1 MAPPLRTT
9 TRQRVLAVLAA
20 GATAASSAALL
31 APSTST
37 ASSHRE
43 APYTLSD
50 PQADNTDIYAFVSP
64 DAPDT
69 VTLAANF
76 QGFQEPA
83 QGPNFYPWDDKAR
96 YEIHIDNNGD
106 AKPDL
111 TYRWSFKDVDN
122 RGTAERGAADG
133 TFLLN
138 DGPVTSFD
146 DADAEVQADLH
157 PPGDPLRRGRHRA
170 GADSPWSPNGKA
182 APPNVG
188 RASTPDYAKLRNEAV
203 TATVCSGQGGKAFA
217 GPSDDPFF
225 LDLRIFDLLYGGDL
239 SETGYDGL
247 SGYNVNTVALQLP
260 KALLVGERR
269 RGRRTRSSASGRPR
283 SRQQNR
289 VLLGNNAAPLTSV
302 NQDSDTV
309 AAVRQLR
316 AGLAPGQ
323 PARQRGRRPGQP
335 QGLLQPV
342 HAGHGR
348 QVPAQGAEPR
358 GPGPRSSRSTRSRTP
373 RRSAARPRTATT
385 SSAAFLTGFSKDV
398 FAGRTFGGAGAGV
411 LDADLNSLDL
421 NAVSPSPVPAE
432 YLRLNVNVAP
442 VAPGDRGFSR
452 LGAVGG
458 DLSGFPNGRRLQDDV
473 VDIALQ
479 VLEGVLVRPAGATKN
494 AVAGLG
500 DGVNAAT
507 GGCRRP
513 SRTSPCRTPAR
524 SSARAPTPLEF
535 RQKFTSNGGVV
546 TAQAF
551 GISPAAK
558 GGSAQLDRRHG
569 QRLAQEPRARPAQ
582 RCRQRDEDRSRSSRR
597 PGRQLTLLWRI
608 FPPAG
613 VGLGGR
619 LRRSDHHHGPLVHRP
634 STPSATGAVLRDRPG
649 GVPPPVSRR
658 ICPCASPPPSSASR
672 CCSPA
677 ARRPTTVLPSRSCPP
692 RPTSPQGTCRE
703 AAPDLLELGRT
714 IPRLGDDGT
723 VPATCSRSSP
733 TCRTGSP
740 CSPRPPSP
748 TSPRSSRRWSSGSA
762 GCASAPSATPTNPSW
777 GTTCE
782 ASYDEVLGVCT
793 GGA

>member
-1 MAPPLRTT
+1 MAPPLRST
-9 TRQRVLAVLAA
+9 TRRRVLAVLAA

-50 PQADNTDIYAFVSP
+50 PQADNTDTYAFVSP
-64 DAPDT
+64 DNPST

-122 RGTAERGAADG
+122 RGTAERGVADG

-138 DGPVTSFD
+138 DGPVRSFN
-146 DADAEVQADLH
+146 DATLKFKQTYTLQSVRYAANGAEQATTLVTD
-157 PPGDPLRRGRHRA
+157 GR
-170 GADSPWSPNGKA
+170 A

-188 RASTPDYAKLRNEAV
+188 RASTPDYARLRNEAI
-203 TATVCSGQGGKAFA
+203 TATSVAGGKAFA

-260 KALLVGERR
+260 KAQLVANGDATKNPVI
-269 RGRRTRSSASGRPR
+269 GVWSTT

-289 VLLGNNAAPLTSV
+289 VLLGNNAAPQTGV

-309 AAVRQLR
+309 QPSGDFVQVSRLGNPLVNEAV
-316 AGLAPGQ
+316 
-323 PARQRGRRPGQP
+323 
-335 QGLLQPV
+335 
-342 HAGHGR
+342 
-348 QVPAQGAEPR
+348 VPANLKDFFN
-358 GPGPRSSRSTRSRTP
+358 RSTPDTDAKFLP
-373 RRSAARPRTATT
+373 KVQNPEVPVLIEQIYKIPDPKKLGGPAANRNDL
-385 SSAAFLTGFSKDV
+385 SAAFLTGFSKDV
-398 FAGRTFGGAGAGV
+398 FAGNTFKVGGQGIGAGV

-421 NAVSPSPVPAE
+421 NEVSPNPAPAE

-442 VAPGDRGFSR
+442 AKPGDKTFSR

-500 DGVNAAT
+500 DGVNASD
-507 GGCRRP
+507 RRLMGTFP
-513 SRTSPCRTPAR
+513 YVALPHSGSELRKGTD
-524 SSARAPTPLEF
+524 PLDF
-535 RQKFTSNGGVV
+535 RQRFTSNKGVV

-558 GGSAQLDRRHG
+558 GGRAQLIG
-569 QRLAQEPRARPAQ
+569 VMGNGSLKSLAIVPLNAAGTATRTIEV
-582 RCRQRDEDRSRSSRR
+582 RQT

-608 FPPAG
+608 FPP
-613 VGLGGR
+613 
-619 LRRSDHHHGPLVHRP
+619 
-634 STPSATGAVLRDRPG
+634 TGSGAEAVSG
-649 GVPPPVSRR
+649 
-658 ICPCASPPPSSASR
+658 A
-672 CCSPA
+672 
-677 ARRPTTVLPSRSCPP
+677 PTT
-692 RPTSPQGTCRE
+692 
-703 AAPDLLELGRT
+703 
-714 IPRLGDDGT
+714 IT
-723 VPATCSRSSP
+723 VR
-733 TCRTGSP
+733 
-740 CSPRPPSP
+740 
-748 TSPRSSRRWSSGSA
+748 
-762 GCASAPSATPTNPSW
+762 
-777 GTTCE
+777 
-782 ASYDEVLGVCT
+782 
-793 GGA
+793 